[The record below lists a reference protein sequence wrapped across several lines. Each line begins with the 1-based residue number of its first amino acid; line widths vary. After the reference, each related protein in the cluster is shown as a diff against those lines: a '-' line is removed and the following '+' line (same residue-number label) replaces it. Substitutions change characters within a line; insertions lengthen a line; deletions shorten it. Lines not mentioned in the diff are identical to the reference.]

1 MSLTTDTLDG
11 SPTAPASGD
20 PGISVVDLFAGAG
33 GFSAGFHAY
42 RPHGP
47 ASSPFRTLAAVEMD
61 PAAAATYAA
70 NFPSAKV
77 SAIRIEEWDPT
88 PYEGVDVIMGGPP
101 CQGFSG
107 LNRDDLKK
115 KPPKSEDPR
124 NKLWREYVRAVQVI
138 KPKIFVIEN
147 VDRFLRSPEYE
158 ALCAATEADGPLA
171 DYHLTEKV
179 LNAADYGVPQARRR
193 AIVIATRKD
202 QGAPLAHPA
211 PTHGRTAQQ
220 LAFGEDGEERAPWVP
235 VWDAVFAHTAR
246 VRLRKDLPSRDAALL
261 GIRVPGPFT
270 GKELHIGRN
279 PTALSLARYRAI
291 PPGGNRKNLVG
302 EERVVDGKLVK
313 LSTESW
319 DNHTSGSGDVMG
331 RLHKDRPSV
340 TIRTEFYK
348 PEKGRYLHPTAHRPI
363 THWEAALIQGFPDTF
378 KWHGSK
384 VQIAR
389 QIGNAVPIGLG
400 RALAEVIHRKL
411 TAG

>member
-1 MSLTTDTLDG
+1 MSLTTDPVAG
-11 SPTAPASGD
+11 VPTAPASAAS
-20 PGISVVDLFAGAG
+20 GITVVDLFSGAG

-42 RPHGP
+42 RPHGSEP
-47 ASSPFRTLAAVEMD
+47 SPFRSLAAVEMD
-61 PAAAATYAA
+61 AAAAATYAA
-70 NFPSAKV
+70 NFPGTHV
-77 SAIRIEEWDPT
+77 SAVKIEDWDPT

-124 NKLWREYVRAVQVI
+124 NQLWREYVRVVQAI
-138 KPKIFVIEN
+138 KPKIFVVEN
-147 VDRFLRSPEYE
+147 VDRFLRSPEYV
-158 ALCAATEADGPLA
+158 ALSAATEDDGPLA

-202 QGAPLAHPA
+202 LGEPLRHPA
-211 PTHGRTAQQ
+211 PTHSRTAEQ
-220 LAFGEDGEERAPWVP
+220 LALGEAERRPWVS
-235 VWDAVFAHTAR
+235 VWDAVFARTAR
-246 VRLRKDLPSRDAALL
+246 VGLRKDLAARTSEVL
-261 GIRVPGPFT
+261 GTTLPGPFVGT
-270 GKELHIGRN
+270 DLHIGRN
-279 PTALSLARYRAI
+279 PTPLSLARYEAI
-291 PPGGNRKNLVG
+291 PPGGNRHDLVG
-302 EERVVDGKLVK
+302 QTRIINGEAVY

-319 DNHTSGSGDVMG
+319 DNHRSGSGDVMG

-348 PEKGRYLHPTAHRPI
+348 PEKGRYLHPTKNRPI
-363 THWEAALIQGFPDTF
+363 THWEAALIQGFPDNF

-384 VQIAR
+384 IQIAR

-400 RALAEVIHRKL
+400 RALAEAIQRKL
-411 TAG
+411 AES

>member
-1 MSLTTDTLDG
+1 MSLTTETLDG

-42 RPHGP
+42 RPDGP

-77 SAIRIEEWDPT
+77 SAIRIEGWDPT

-147 VDRFLRSPEYE
+147 VDRFLRSPEYA

-193 AIVIATRKD
+193 AIVIATRRDLGEPLRHPIPSHRRATD
-202 QGAPLAHPA
+202 QL
-211 PTHGRTAQQ
+211 T
-220 LAFGEDGEERAPWVP
+220 FEEGRAPWLG
-235 VWDAVFAHTAR
+235 VWDAVFEHTLR
-246 VRLRKDLPSRDAALL
+246 VRLKEDLPLRTGAPL
-261 GIRVPGPFT
+261 GTDLPGAFS
-270 GKELHIGRN
+270 GKELHIRRN
-279 PTALSLARYRAI
+279 PTPLSLARYAAI
-291 PPGGNRKNLVG
+291 PPGGNRYDLTDRTSVINGVP
-302 EERVVDGKLVK
+302 VY

-348 PEKGRYLHPTAHRPI
+348 PEKGRYLHPTKDRPI

-378 KWHGSK
+378 KWYGSK